1 MVTARELPALSAV
14 IASLALFGPG
24 RAACAQMPGSTLP
37 ATAPTSIARPGVAP
51 LAATGTSADHPGER
65 HHRSQVSC
73 TAGQLTVHADNSS
86 LNGILRS
93 VSRCTGMRI
102 SGGVADQRVFGDYG
116 PAAPATVIATLLDG
130 TGSNM
135 LLLET
140 ASDQPAELVLTP
152 RTGGATPPSPY
163 AVPDDDAD
171 AGNDAASAQPASTQ
185 PGPTQPANAQT
196 NPGQSGGMGTGNAM
210 QPGSAQPALAVAGGN
225 TNQTPVPVATGGS
238 AVTGPA
244 SIPQPINNVNGS
256 ASNTSP
262 SASSYPTTN
271 SVPLDSLRTPSTTPG
286 TNGIVDSPNP
296 PAPGSDTANL
306 LNGGGGNAPGPATL
320 TPAPTTSATQ
330 PGGTNST
337 TPVPTG
343 AVQPGADSTS
353 TPPNGALTPQAV
365 YQQLQQLRQQQ
376 QQQQAPTTPPPQ

>member
-1 MVTARELPALSAV
+1 MVAPRELPGMSAV
-14 IASLALFGPG
+14 IASLAFFAPAVLVS
-24 RAACAQMPGSTLP
+24 AQMPGSGLP
-37 ATAPTSIARPGVAP
+37 ATAPTIARSGIAP
-51 LAATGTSADHPGER
+51 LAATETPADHPGE
-65 HHRSQVSC
+65 HHHHPQVSC

-102 SGGVADQRVFGDYG
+102 TGGVVDQRVFGDYG

-152 RTGGATPPSPY
+152 RSGGPTPPGPN

-171 AGNDAASAQPASTQ
+171 AQNAVAVPAQPDLTQ
-185 PGPTQPANAQT
+185 TGPTQTGPAQPPYGSAA
-196 NPGQSGGMGTGNAM
+196 GNA
-210 QPGSAQPALAVAGGN
+210 
-225 TNQTPVPVATGGS
+225 NQTPVPVASGGS

-262 SASSYPTTN
+262 TASSYPTTN
-271 SVPLDSLRTPSTTPG
+271 SVSLDSLPTPSTTPG

-320 TPAPTTSATQ
+320 TPAPTGSATQ
-330 PGGTNST
+330 PGGTNSI

-353 TPPNGALTPQAV
+353 TPPNGTLTPQGV